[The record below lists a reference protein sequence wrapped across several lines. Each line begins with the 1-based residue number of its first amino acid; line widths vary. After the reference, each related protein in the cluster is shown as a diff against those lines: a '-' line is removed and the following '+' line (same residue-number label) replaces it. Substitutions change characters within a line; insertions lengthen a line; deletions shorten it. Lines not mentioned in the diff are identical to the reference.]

1 MDNETKDQ
9 LTEHITSILAMID
22 KVTTG
27 GDNYTDTYADDE
39 HDDDDGHDDDDTL
52 EPTEIE
58 ITYTLQVNFT
68 DVTPVIWAEIP
79 VVRDND
85 GWRPTGYGAKLVGWW
100 GNIGDSRGLPY
111 TVAEALVK
119 RYGELAK

>member
-39 HDDDDGHDDDDTL
+39 HDDDDDEHDELDPLSVD
-52 EPTEIE
+52 
-58 ITYTLQVNFT
+58 ITYTLQVLFCT
-68 DVTPVIWAEIP
+68 GGPHIEARIPIVHEGYGWAATGYDAEIVGYWGGVEVRRPLSDDAADMLVERYAWAE
-79 VVRDND
+79 
-85 GWRPTGYGAKLVGWW
+85 
-100 GNIGDSRGLPY
+100 
-111 TVAEALVK
+111 
-119 RYGELAK
+119 